1 MRRILR
7 VLIIT
12 IITATVM
19 IGYQWYSYVTNTKS
33 PYDEVGI
40 EINRYMPKPIRKWGC
55 DQLHKTFGNAL
66 PPYGC
71 AAEQGNGKE
80 WM

>member
-1 MRRILR
+1 MQKAARTF
-7 VLIIT
+7 LIIVVAAV
-12 IITATVM
+12 IFF
-19 IGYQWYSYVTNTKS
+19 GQRWYTYVNNKTS

-40 EINRYMPKPIRKWGC
+40 QINSALPSPIRKWGC
-55 DQLHKTFGNAL
+55 DKLHGNFANAL

-71 AAEQGNGKE
+71 QSSDGKS

>member
-1 MRRILR
+1 MRRAAR
-7 VLIIT
+7 TFLII
-12 IITATVM
+12 IIAGV
-19 IGYQWYSYVTNTKS
+19 IFFGQRWYSYVTNTKS

-40 EINRYMPKPIRKWGC
+40 ELNSSMPAPIRKWGC
-55 DQLHKTFGNAL
+55 DKLHETFANAL

-71 AAEQGNGKE
+71 LAADGKS